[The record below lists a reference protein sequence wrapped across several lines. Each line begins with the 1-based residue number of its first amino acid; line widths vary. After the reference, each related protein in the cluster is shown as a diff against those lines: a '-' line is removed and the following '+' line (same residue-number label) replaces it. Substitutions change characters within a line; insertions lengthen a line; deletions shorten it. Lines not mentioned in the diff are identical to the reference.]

1 VNIKKSILLR
11 VRVAFLFVLI
21 FSVAIVARIFH
32 IQVGQGEYWKEKA
45 REKMLSYRVVKATRG
60 NIYSDN
66 GSLLATSVPY
76 YRVALDPTAC
86 KEEVYDKEIS
96 NLCIKLAHFFGDK
109 SPLDF
114 RRRIDLARKE
124 KRKYLALSSRIID
137 HQDKKMMQTWPIFR
151 EGRFKGGVLFEKI
164 DRRVLPFAYMG
175 RRTVGA
181 INQEGRGVVGLE
193 FSFNQQLGGRNGE
206 ALFERISGE
215 SWKPVN
221 NGTEIKPEPGLD
233 IQTTID
239 INLQDVAESSLLQ
252 AVQDHQADYG
262 CVVVMEVAT
271 GQIKAMANLGRLPNG
286 DYAEKYNYAVSGVTD
301 PGSTFKLPT
310 MIALLEETAIS
321 PHDSIDTEGG
331 KFKYYDLEMRDAK
344 PGGYGMLSVQGA
356 FEHSSNV
363 AFVKLMIEHF
373 ASKPQRYLDYLKAF
387 GLTQP
392 LGFQMK
398 GEGKPYIKNLHD
410 KTWSGTTLPW
420 MAVGYESQISPL
432 HMLTFYNAV
441 ANNGKMVQPIIVKEV
456 RMADEVLESYEPMV
470 INEKIC
476 SDQTLKKV
484 RAMLEGVVERGTAKN
499 VKNSDYKIAGKTGT
513 SQKIKNGRYTKSY
526 YTSFIGYFPADNP
539 KYSCAVV
546 IDNPQGFRQHGSDVA
561 APVFKDI
568 ADKIY
573 ARDIQMHKLLPK
585 EYIAQ
590 EPVFPVLKAGH
601 MDDLRLVCN
610 ELGVSNH
617 ANESEEWVEAAPKS
631 ESIFWKT
638 RNTRD
643 GFVPDVRGMTLKDAL
658 FILENKGLRVNHTGR
673 GRVISQ
679 SQPAGA
685 NVLRGSTVHLL
696 LGTGS

>member
-11 VRVAFLFVLI
+11 VRVAFLFVLL
-21 FSVAIVARIFH
+21 FSVAIVYRIAH
-32 IQVGQGEYWKEKA
+32 IQIGQGEYWKQKA
-45 REKMLSYRVVKATRG
+45 REKQLDFRVVKATRG

-76 YRVALDPTAC
+76 YKVAIDPTAC
-86 KEEVYDKEIS
+86 RKEIYDQGIS
-96 NLCIKLAHFFGDK
+96 NLCIKLADFFGDK

-114 RRRIDLARKE
+114 RRRIDKARKE
-124 KRKYLALSSRIID
+124 KRSYLVLSSRIID
-137 HQDKKMMQTWPIFR
+137 HQEKKRMQTWPIFK

-181 INQEGRGVVGLE
+181 INQEGRGVAGLE
-193 FSFNQQLGGRNGE
+193 FSFNQQLGGRDGE
-206 ALFERISGE
+206 ALFERIAGSF
-215 SWKPVN
+215 KPVN
-221 NGTEIKPEPGLD
+221 DGTEIKPEPGLD

-239 INLQDVAESSLLQ
+239 INLQDVAEASLLRS
-252 AVQDHQADYG
+252 VQEHQADYG

-271 GQIKAMANLGRLPNG
+271 GQIKAMANLGRLPSG
-286 DYAEKYNYAVSGVTD
+286 EYAEKFNYAVSALTD

-310 MIALLEETAIS
+310 MMALLEETALS
-321 PHDSIDTEGG
+321 PNDSIDTEGG
-331 KFKYYDLEMRDAK
+331 KFKYYDLEMRDSK
-344 PGGYGMLSVQGA
+344 PGGYGTLTVQGA

-363 AFVKLMIEHF
+363 AFVKLMIQHF
-373 ASKPQRYLDYLKAF
+373 ASKPQRYLDYLRTF

-398 GEGKPYIKNLHD
+398 GEGRPYIKTLQD
-410 KTWSGTTLPW
+410 RTWSGTTLPW
-420 MAVGYESQISPL
+420 MAVGYESRISPL
-432 HMLTFYNAV
+432 QMLTFYNAV

-456 RMADEVLESYEPMV
+456 RMADEVLERYESVV

-476 SDQTLKKV
+476 SDKTLQKV
-484 RAMLEGVVERGTAKN
+484 QAMLEGVVERGTASN
-499 VKNSDYKIAGKTGT
+499 VRNNDYKIAGKTGT
-513 SQKIKNGRYTKSY
+513 SQKIKNGRYTRSY
-526 YTSFIGYFPADNP
+526 YTSFMGYFPADNP

-546 IDNPQGFRQHGSDVA
+546 IDNPQGFHQHGADVA

-568 ADKIY
+568 ADKVY

-585 EYIAQ
+585 QYVAESST
-590 EPVFPVLKAGH
+590 FPVLKAGY
-601 MDDLRLVCN
+601 MDDLRLICN

-617 ANESEEWVEAAPKS
+617 ANESEEWVEATPKA
-631 ESIFWKT
+631 ESIFWRT
-638 RNTRD
+638 RNTRE
-643 GFVPDVRGMTLKDAL
+643 GVVPDVRGMTLKDAL

-679 SQPAGA
+679 SQSAGA
-685 NVLRGSTVHLL
+685 VSLRGSTVYLM
-696 LGTGS
+696 LGSGS